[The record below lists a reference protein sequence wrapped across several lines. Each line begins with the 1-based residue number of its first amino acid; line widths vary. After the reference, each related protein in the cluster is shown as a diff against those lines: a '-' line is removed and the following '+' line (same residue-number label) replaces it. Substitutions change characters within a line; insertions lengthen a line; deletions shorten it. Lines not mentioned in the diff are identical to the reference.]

1 MTTQPLTVDSRRRR
15 PVPRPVRRV
24 AVVSAHPDEHVLET
38 VLGAADHDVVLV
50 ESTTNAYSHIRLL
63 APDLIIVCLSAED
76 VDGCRV
82 LSMLK
87 LDRSTASI
95 PLVTCISPGLG
106 EPQSEPASETLL
118 TEGTWSLN

>member
-1 MTTQPLTVDSRRRR
+1 MTTQPAISHSRRYSPVARR
-15 PVPRPVRRV
+15 LRRV

-50 ESTTNAYSHIRLL
+50 ESTENAYSHIRVL
-63 APDLIIVCLSAED
+63 APDLVIVCLSAED
-76 VDGCRV
+76 VDGCRL

-95 PLVTCISPGLG
+95 PVVTCITPFAPQVSE
-106 EPQSEPASETLL
+106 EPDNESLL
-118 TEGTWSLN
+118 AEGNWSLN